1 MQYIPYAFTSNGGAV
16 IESVPPGIPL
26 GGYEGVPAQAGLPG
40 APAMPAFDYS
50 AGDKETILRLYGA
63 APTQV
68 TVTSNPVGLSVVV
81 DGMTITTPQVFA
93 WLLYTTHTL
102 DVADGVQTVSGY
114 ILNTIPST
122 TTTTTFYYTYG
133 RWSDVTEWTQGAGQS
148 HTITVTPGNGSTT
161 FPTKSPQVAT
171 YSANFVQLVPYGLVT
186 YPAATGTATIS
197 PQPQNLTVAD
207 VPGQYFVARQQA
219 TLSASPATVDGTLW
233 NFYSFNNGPL
243 YLQGG
248 LGANPKTFDV
258 PDTGDPVNTTA
269 YFSNTPIYTVDVVP
283 ETFSS
288 NLHAYVDG
296 EFFFTPQNFSEMY
309 DETWTPKSTHTLSL
323 DALEYPYSYSSR
335 YSFLR
340 WSDGGAI
347 SHSIASLPAIAR
359 DYKATV
365 APQFEPATNF
375 GYPPCGGTA
384 EISPASPTND
394 GFYPTGQ
401 KLSFSATP
409 NPPTPP
415 ATGDWFFAGWT
426 YDVTGLANP
435 KTLTADDETLVFANF
450 NTVAIPLTLASITPA
465 SVLAGSAAF
474 TLTLTG
480 TGFTRKSLVN
490 RVVVA
495 NGPWLSLRP
504 VTFVNSTTL
513 TVRVAAADVATPG
526 AFQVFV
532 ENFPNGQATGCEAL
546 AYQTFLVD
554 GKGPPTA
561 TPVFSPKAGRYSAA
575 QPVTISD
582 LVPGATIYYT
592 TDGTTPT
599 TSSLVF
605 TSGNPI
611 TVSSTET
618 LKADAVAPGYV
629 RSAAASAIYTIEP

>member
-1 MQYIPYAFTSNGGAV
+1 
-16 IESVPPGIPL
+16 
-26 GGYEGVPAQAGLPG
+26 
-40 APAMPAFDYS
+40 
-50 AGDKETILRLYGA
+50 
-63 APTQV
+63 
-68 TVTSNPVGLSVVV
+68 
-81 DGMTITTPQVFA
+81 
-93 WLLYTTHTL
+93 
-102 DVADGVQTVSGY
+102 
-114 ILNTIPST
+114 
-122 TTTTTFYYTYG
+122 
-133 RWSDVTEWTQGAGQS
+133 
-148 HTITVTPGNGSTT
+148 
-161 FPTKSPQVAT
+161 
-171 YSANFVQLVPYGLVT
+171 
-186 YPAATGTATIS
+186 
-197 PQPQNLTVAD
+197 
-207 VPGQYFVARQQA
+207 
-219 TLSASPATVDGTLW
+219 
-233 NFYSFNNGPL
+233 
-243 YLQGG
+243 
-248 LGANPKTFDV
+248 
-258 PDTGDPVNTTA
+258 
-269 YFSNTPIYTVDVVP
+269 VDVVP